1 MGLFGSSVI
10 RGVVNSE
17 FTPELATD
25 LMEAHCVYERG
36 TTP

>member
-17 FTPELATD
+17 FTPELVTD
-25 LMEAHCVYERG
+25 LRKAHRAYERG
-36 TTP
+36 TEP